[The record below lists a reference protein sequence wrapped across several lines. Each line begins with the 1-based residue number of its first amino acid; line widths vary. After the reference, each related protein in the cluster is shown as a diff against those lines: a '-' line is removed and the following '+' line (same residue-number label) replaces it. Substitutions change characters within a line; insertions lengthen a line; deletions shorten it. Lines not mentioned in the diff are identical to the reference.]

1 MVKAMPPP
9 DADTRLLVV
18 APHPDDETL
27 GCAELMQAVRDAG
40 GEVAIVLLTD
50 GEANPWPQRWIER
63 RWRLDAA
70 DRRRWGALRQGEMRS
85 ALQCMGL
92 DGIRLIRFGWPDLG
106 ITARLLDPHADA
118 VAALQREIRAFA
130 PSMVLG
136 PDLADRHPDHGSAH
150 VLLRLAL
157 HALGASAPCLLGYG
171 LHGGVVTDGGW
182 QLPAVD
188 TDWTLRKRVAMECYA
203 SQLRLGGGRFRRL
216 VRRPEIY
223 LSPPPAALTVN
234 GRVRLPWRPGRLA
247 RRAGL
252 RLMARDAGGLQSWP
266 WDRAPLA
273 RRKDGGYDLQ
283 RQDRPWSEGP
293 CFLRLESGVG
303 GPWIFDTWGWWC
315 IGPGDVDV

>member
-223 LSPPPAALTVN
+223 LSPPQAALRVN

-247 RRAGL
+247 RWAGL
-252 RLMARDAGGLQSWP
+252 RLLARDADGLQSWP